1 MKKMKTGCGGLLMP
15 RSAVSLEI
23 SGNIAVTVSRVRP
36 LSASLP
42 VWSAEKEGKNMAYY
56 TINEAAAR
64 RSKEMRSYSDYKA
77 GSATAEYRQMVDEAT
92 ELAERQK
99 KRVDPMHHDKIDALL
114 DQYCR
119 RLAANINKDNEIGT
133 RCPSVLIAGASNFP
147 VRKKQKQVAAWERN
161 HQDYK
166 EVQAILDKIRSV
178 GMGGISSDDPNALD
192 KLRHKLEK
200 LEKHQESMKAANAA
214 IRMKDKT
221 KGDAKLKEL
230 GYSPEEIQKLRE
242 PDFCGRIGYPSFE
255 LTNNNANIRR
265 IRGRIA
271 ELEKRQT
278 EAPPEGW
285 TFNGGK
291 VEVNTAE
298 NRLQI
303 FFDGKPEAEVRETLK
318 RNGFRWAPSQGAWQ
332 RQLTNNALW
341 AAKHIKAITPISSIP
356 ADAE

>member
-1 MKKMKTGCGGLLMP
+1 
-15 RSAVSLEI
+15 
-23 SGNIAVTVSRVRP
+23 
-36 LSASLP
+36 
-42 VWSAEKEGKNMAYY
+42 MAYY
-56 TINEAAAR
+56 PINEAAAR
-64 RSKEMRSYSDYKA
+64 RSKEMSSFSDYRP
-77 GSATAEYRQMVDEAT
+77 GSATAEYKQAVDEASK
-92 ELAERQK
+92 LAERQK
-99 KRVDPMHHDKIDALL
+99 QRVDPMYHAKIDALL

-119 RLAANINKDNEIGT
+119 RLAANINRDNQIDT

-192 KLRHKLEK
+192 KLKKKLEK
-200 LEKHQESMKAANAA
+200 LEKHQAIMKAANAA
-214 IRMKDKT
+214 IRLKDT
-221 KGDAKLKEL
+221 AKGDAKLAEL
-230 GYSPEEIQKLRE
+230 GYTPEEIQQLRE
-242 PDFCGRIGYPSFE
+242 PDFCGRIGYPAYE
-255 LTNNNANIRR
+255 LSNNNANIHR
-265 IRGRIA
+265 IRDRIT

-285 TFNGGK
+285 TFEGGK
-291 VEVNTAE
+291 VEVNVTE

-303 FFDGKPEAEVRETLK
+303 FFEDKPEAEVRETLK

-341 AAKHIKAITPISSIP
+341 AAKHIKAISPIP
-356 ADAE
+356 VETD

>member
-1 MKKMKTGCGGLLMP
+1 
-15 RSAVSLEI
+15 
-23 SGNIAVTVSRVRP
+23 
-36 LSASLP
+36 
-42 VWSAEKEGKNMAYY
+42 MAYY
-56 TINEAAAR
+56 PIDEVAAR
-64 RSKEMRSYSDYKA
+64 RSKEMSSFSDYRP
-77 GSATAEYRQMVDEAT
+77 GSATAEYRQAVDEASK
-92 ELAERQK
+92 LAERQK
-99 KRVDPMHHDKIDALL
+99 QRVNPMYHAKIDALL

-119 RLAANINKDNEIGT
+119 RLAANINRDNQIGT
-133 RCPSVLIAGASNFP
+133 RCPSVLIAGGSNFP

-200 LEKHQESMKAANAA
+200 LEKHQTLMKAANAA
-214 IRMKDKT
+214 IRMKDQA
-221 KGDAKLKEL
+221 KGDAKLAEL
-230 GYSPEEIQKLRE
+230 GYTPEEIQQLRE
-242 PDFCGRIGYPSFE
+242 PDFCGRIGYPSYE
-255 LTNNNANIRR
+255 LSNNNANIHR
-265 IRGRIA
+265 IRDRIA

-285 TFNGGK
+285 EFNGGK
-291 VEVNTAE
+291 VEANATE

-303 FFDGKPEAEVRETLK
+303 FFDDKPDAEVRETLK

-341 AAKHIKAITPISSIP
+341 AAKHIKTISPIP
-356 ADAE
+356 VEAN

>member
-1 MKKMKTGCGGLLMP
+1 
-15 RSAVSLEI
+15 
-23 SGNIAVTVSRVRP
+23 
-36 LSASLP
+36 
-42 VWSAEKEGKNMAYY
+42 MAYY
-56 TINEAAAR
+56 PIDEAAAR
-64 RSKEMRSYSDYKA
+64 RSKEMSSFSDYRP
-77 GSATAEYRQMVDEAT
+77 GSATAEYKQAVDEASA
-92 ELAERQK
+92 LAEKQK
-99 KRVDPMHHDKIDALL
+99 QRVDTMYHAKIDALL

-119 RLAANINKDNEIGT
+119 RLAANINRDNQIGT

-161 HQDYK
+161 HEDYK

-192 KLRHKLEK
+192 KLRRKLEK
-200 LEKHQESMKAANAA
+200 LEKHQAIMKAANAA
-214 IRMKDKT
+214 IRMKDT
-221 KGDAKLKEL
+221 AKGDAKLAEM
-230 GYSPEEIQKLRE
+230 GYSPEEIQQLRE
-242 PDFCGRIGYPSFE
+242 PDFCGRVGYPSYE
-255 LTNNNANIRR
+255 LTNNNANIHR
-265 IRGRIA
+265 IRDRIT

-291 VEVNTAE
+291 VEVNVTE

-303 FFDGKPEAEVRETLK
+303 FFEDKPEAEVRETLK

-341 AAKHIKAITPISSIP
+341 AAKHIKAISPILSIP
-356 ADAE
+356 VETE